1 MKVLIIYDSLYG
13 STGKIAEAMGAAPG
27 QDAEVTKIDKVN
39 TSNLAAYD
47 LILVG
52 SPTQGGKPSPPM
64 QAFLAGI
71 PEDAFKNKKT
81 AAFDTRL
88 KMKLVKIFGFA
99 GPSIEKTLRAK
110 GADIVAPPEGF
121 LVSTGK
127 TPVILEGEIERA
139 VAWIKGI
146 AAKIQAA
153 Q

>member
-13 STGKIAEAMGAAPG
+13 STKIIAEAMGAALG
-27 QDAEVTKIDKVN
+27 QDAEVIKTAQVNFDKI
-39 TSNLAAYD
+39 AAYD

-52 SPTQGGKPSPPM
+52 APTQGGKPSPPM

-71 PEDAFKNKKT
+71 PADAFKNKKA

-88 KMKLVKIFGFA
+88 KMRLVKIFGFA

-121 LVSTGK
+121 LVGTGK
-127 TPVILEGEIERA
+127 TPVILEGEIEHA
-139 VAWIKGI
+139 KAWMKSIVIEK
-146 AAKIQAA
+146 Q
-153 Q
+153 